1 MTSNDV
7 VDLVVQQPDE
17 LPVVNSKQLF
27 TLEGT
32 QPQGVKAA
40 HRHAA
45 RNSAYSVELLYESL
59 ALQARVVFCTY
70 MFVVVEMVPL

>member
-40 HRHAA
+40 RRHAA
-45 RNSAYSVELLYESL
+45 RNSAYSV
-59 ALQARVVFCTY
+59 
-70 MFVVVEMVPL
+70 

>member
-27 TLEGT
+27 TLEGDSASD
-32 QPQGVKAA
+32 VKAV
-40 HRHAA
+40 RRQPA
-45 RNSAYSVELLYESL
+45 RNSAYSV
-59 ALQARVVFCTY
+59 
-70 MFVVVEMVPL
+70 

>member
-17 LPVVNSKQLF
+17 LSVVNSKQLF

-40 HRHAA
+40 RRHAA
-45 RNSAYSVELLYESL
+45 RNSAYSV
-59 ALQARVVFCTY
+59 
-70 MFVVVEMVPL
+70 